1 MKKLAFVT
9 ASVVALATA
18 VPTFVPDVAAQP
30 VDTKAPVAN
39 THYPQCDEMPLE
51 GFCDLIFCIGDPNC
65 TAPGIED

>member
-30 VDTKAPVAN
+30 VDTKAPVAD
-39 THYPQCDEMPLE
+39 TQYPQCNDTPLE
-51 GFCDLIFCIGDPNC
+51 GFCDLIFCIADPDC
-65 TAPGIED
+65 TAPGVED